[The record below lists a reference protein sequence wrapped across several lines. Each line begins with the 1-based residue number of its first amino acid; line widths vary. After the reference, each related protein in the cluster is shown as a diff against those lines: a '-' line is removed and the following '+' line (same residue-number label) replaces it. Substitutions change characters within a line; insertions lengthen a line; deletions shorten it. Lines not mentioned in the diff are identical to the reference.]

1 MGSVLDVRSLRQ
13 QIYEYL
19 QKEIQAGRLVP
30 GSFINLN
37 EISEHLGVSK
47 TPLRDAII
55 QMECEGFVSILP
67 RRGVLLKSLTLED
80 IKGILEIL
88 GALESAVLRSVF
100 DKITPRRIKRME
112 QLNADMR
119 RCIREKTFE
128 EFDPQ
133 YYSLNIAFHDVFL
146 ELSSNAAMK
155 PLLTTMK
162 QRLYDFPRLAYM
174 KDWEWANCDE
184 HDRLI
189 DHIRKGE
196 KDEAAL
202 FWQETHWGFEAQK
215 PYIIEFYAQGNKH
228 IRLNTERNGEHQTFS
243 K

>member
-13 QIYEYL
+13 QIYAYL

-30 GSFINLN
+30 GSFINLK

-67 RRGVLLKSLTLED
+67 RRGVLLKRLTLDEIRD
-80 IKGILEIL
+80 VLEIV
-88 GALESAVLRSVF
+88 GALECAVLRSVF
-100 DKITPRRIKRME
+100 DKITPRRISTME
-112 QLNADMR
+112 KLNSQMR
-119 RCIREKTFE
+119 QCIQEKSFE

-133 YYSLNIAFHDVFL
+133 YYSLNIAFHNVFL
-146 ELSSNAAMK
+146 ELSHNMTMK

-162 QRLYDFPRLAYM
+162 QRLYDFPRIAYL
-174 KDWEWANCDE
+174 KEWEWSNCDE
-184 HDRLI
+184 HALFI
-189 DHIRKGE
+189 DYIRKGD
-196 KDEAAL
+196 KGGAAM

-215 PYIIEFYAQGNKH
+215 SYIRKYYAQGNQPIETKQMASDYP
-228 IRLNTERNGEHQTFS
+228 NP
-243 K
+243 